1 MRKRENNNPTCL
13 SFLLIISARIFQHY
27 SRHVEHNS
35 SLQCFT
41 MLFLVRLLY
50 RAPGQAVFRTRCGAK
65 DNLKFKTV
73 TNEQNRDRS
82 QKIIVRQ
89 RTINMQIHNFRKLKF

>member
-35 SLQCFT
+35 SLCFT

-89 RTINMQIHNFRKLKF
+89 RTINMQINNFRKLKF

>member
-1 MRKRENNNPTCL
+1 
-13 SFLLIISARIFQHY
+13 
-27 SRHVEHNS
+27 
-35 SLQCFT
+35 

-50 RAPGQAVFRTRCGAK
+50 RAPGQAVFRTQCGAK

-89 RTINMQIHNFRKLKF
+89 RTINMQMNNFRKLKF

>member
-50 RAPGQAVFRTRCGAK
+50 RAPGQAVFRTQCGAK

-89 RTINMQIHNFRKLKF
+89 RTINMQMNNFRKLKF

>member
-1 MRKRENNNPTCL
+1 
-13 SFLLIISARIFQHY
+13 
-27 SRHVEHNS
+27 
-35 SLQCFT
+35 

-82 QKIIVRQ
+82 QKIIVR
-89 RTINMQIHNFRKLKF
+89 